1 MLAVLVEQVTIPN
14 HAIKTSRRTVLHLS
28 ELTDVQRREVLNS
41 ANLPDAI
48 RADFQ
53 LVLTVAM
60 LWGEDAVKR
69 LALTPASDAPGASTL
84 SSLLQ
89 SFRQS

>member
-1 MLAVLVEQVTIPN
+1 
-14 HAIKTSRRTVLHLS
+14 
-28 ELTDVQRREVLNS
+28 LNT
-41 ANLPDAI
+41 AHLPDAI

-53 LVLTVAM
+53 LVVTVAM

-69 LALTPASDAPGASTL
+69 FALTPASDVPGTSTL

>member
-1 MLAVLVEQVTIPN
+1 MLEILVDQVTIPN
-14 HAIKTSRRTVLHLS
+14 YTIKIGRRTVPLS
-28 ELTDVQRREVLNS
+28 ELTDVQRRQVLNT

-53 LVLTVAM
+53 LVVIVAM

-69 LALTPASDAPGASTL
+69 FALTPASDVPGASTL

>member
-1 MLAVLVEQVTIPN
+1 MTIPN
-14 HAIKTSRRTVLHLS
+14 YTIRTGRRTVHLS
-28 ELTDVQRREVLNS
+28 ELTDAQRRQVLTT

-53 LVLTVAM
+53 LVVMVAM
-60 LWGEDAVKR
+60 LWGEEAVKR

-89 SFRQS
+89 TFRHS

>member
-1 MLAVLVEQVTIPN
+1 MLAVPVEQVAIPN
-14 HAIKTSRRTVLHLS
+14 YTIKTGRRTVHLS
-28 ELTDVQRREVLNS
+28 ELTDVQRRHVLNS
-41 ANLPDAI
+41 AHLPDAI

-53 LVLTVAM
+53 LVVTVAM

-69 LALTPASDAPGASTL
+69 FALTPASDALGTSTL

>member
-1 MLAVLVEQVTIPN
+1 MNHTTPKGLRQFLTLEQQRDWVEGT
-14 HAIKTSRRTVLHLS
+14 
-28 ELTDVQRREVLNS
+28 

-53 LVLTVAM
+53 LVVMVAM

-69 LALTPASDAPGASTL
+69 LALTPTSDAPGASTL

-89 SFRQS
+89 TFRHS

>member
-1 MLAVLVEQVTIPN
+1 
-14 HAIKTSRRTVLHLS
+14 LS
-28 ELTDVQRREVLNS
+28 ELTDAQRRQVLNT

-53 LVLTVAM
+53 LVVTVAM

-69 LALTPASDAPGASTL
+69 FDLTPASDVPGASTL

>member
-1 MLAVLVEQVTIPN
+1 VVSN
-14 HAIKTSRRTVLHLS
+14 RR
-28 ELTDVQRREVLNS
+28 ELTDAQRRQVLNT

-48 RADFQ
+48 RADVQ

-69 LALTPASDAPGASTL
+69 LALTPASDAPEASTL